1 MSRIGIFGGTF
12 DPVHLGHLG
21 PALQALAAFAF
32 DELVFVPAGDPPHK
46 QGEPL
51 TSFAHRFAMLAL
63 ATAGYERL
71 FVSDIERQR
80 PGPTYTID
88 TLRLLRERHPAERL
102 YFLMGSDSFAQ
113 ITTWHR
119 WEELVELADLVVLHR
134 LTAWGD
140 ELAAGAPERLRS
152 RMATVAPGAG
162 GRVGES
168 AGARVHLLDHEPYP
182 VSSTQLRGMVRQGR
196 PVAELLPAEV
206 YRYIVKYHLYH
217 DSGEP
222 TDGC

>member
-1 MSRIGIFGGTF
+1 MRRIGIFGGTF

-21 PALQALAAFAF
+21 PALQALSTFAF

-63 ATAGYERL
+63 ATAGYDRL
-71 FVSDIERQR
+71 FVSDIERRR

-88 TLRLLRERHPAERL
+88 TLRLLRERHPGDRL

-134 LTAWGD
+134 LTAWGE
-140 ELAAGAPERLRS
+140 ELAARTPERLRS

-162 GRVGES
+162 GRASDS
-168 AGARVHLLDHEPYP
+168 AGACVHLLDHEPYP
-182 VSSTQLRGMVRQGR
+182 VSSTQLREMIRRGR

-206 YRYIVKYHLYH
+206 YRYIVKYHLYQ
-217 DSGEP
+217 DGGEP